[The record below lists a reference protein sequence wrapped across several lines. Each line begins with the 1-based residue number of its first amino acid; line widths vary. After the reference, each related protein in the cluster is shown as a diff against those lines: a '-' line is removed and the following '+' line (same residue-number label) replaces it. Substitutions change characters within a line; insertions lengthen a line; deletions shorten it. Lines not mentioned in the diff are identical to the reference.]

1 MFGLGICVGI
11 LIAYL
16 AEAVDNRKIK
26 NFPFKR
32 KEKRRKIMNELAT
45 KKFENQSLAKATEE
59 IIRLQKNVNQSLISV
74 AGISGEVAKSES
86 YKDDGFKSAQEW
98 LMNTFNYKKSTA
110 YTMVKIGKNDVNLEI
125 DGCVPIYKTIFANSK
140 TDEDF
145 TLTQL
150 EKLLPLGKERIE
162 LLLCTGDLNYSM
174 TVKEIKELVANT
186 KLLEKEETETDT
198 EETETETEKETDLRK
213 AVSTI
218 EIYKDCIFVDDIK
231 FGFDNLNEVVK
242 HIRKTVK
249 NLNK

>member
-1 MFGLGICVGI
+1 
-11 LIAYL
+11 
-16 AEAVDNRKIK
+16 
-26 NFPFKR
+26 
-32 KEKRRKIMNELAT
+32 MNELVT

-59 IIRLQKNVNQSLISV
+59 IIRLQKNVNESLISV

-110 YTMVKIGKNDVNLEI
+110 YTMVKIGKEYVQLEMN
-125 DGCVPIYKTIFANSK
+125 GCLPIYKTIFANLE

-162 LLLCTGDLNYSM
+162 LLLSTGDLNYSM
-174 TVKEIKELVANT
+174 TVKEIKELVTNT

-198 EETETETEKETDLRK
+198 EETETEPETEETEQETEKTEK
-213 AVSTI
+213 HCNATI
-218 EIYKDCIFVDDIK
+218 EIWNDCIFVNDEKYEFSDLNKVIK
-231 FGFDNLNEVVK
+231 YIKE
-242 HIRKTVK
+242 TVK

>member
-1 MFGLGICVGI
+1 
-11 LIAYL
+11 
-16 AEAVDNRKIK
+16 
-26 NFPFKR
+26 
-32 KEKRRKIMNELAT
+32 MNELTT

-98 LMNTFNYKKSTA
+98 LMSTFNYKKSTA
-110 YTMVKIGKNDVNLEI
+110 YTMVKIGKEYVNLEI
-125 DGCVPIYKTIFANSK
+125 GGCVPIYKTIFANSE

-162 LLLCTGDLNYSM
+162 LLLSTGDLNYSM
-174 TVKEIKELVANT
+174 TVKEIKELVTNT

-198 EETETETEKETDLRK
+198 EETETEPETEEKEK
-213 AVSTI
+213 HCNATI
-218 EIYKDCIFVDDIK
+218 EIWNDCIFVNDEKYEFSDLNKVIK
-231 FGFDNLNEVVK
+231 YIKE
-242 HIRKTVK
+242 TVK

>member
-1 MFGLGICVGI
+1 
-11 LIAYL
+11 
-16 AEAVDNRKIK
+16 
-26 NFPFKR
+26 
-32 KEKRRKIMNELAT
+32 MNELTT

-59 IIRLQKNVNQSLISV
+59 IIRLQKNVNESLISV

-110 YTMVKIGKNDVNLEI
+110 YTMVKIGKEYVQLEMN
-125 DGCVPIYKTIFANSK
+125 GCLPIYKTIFANSE

-162 LLLCTGDLNYSM
+162 LYLSTGDLKYSM
-174 TVKEIKELVANT
+174 TVKEIKEFVSAI
-186 KLLEKEETETDT
+186 KSLEKKSEETEPESEETESET
-198 EETETETEKETDLRK
+198 EETESETEETESETEETEPETKEK
-213 AVSTI
+213 EKHCNATI
-218 EIYKDCIFVDDIK
+218 EIWNDCIFVNDEKYGFNDLNKVIK
-231 FGFDNLNEVVK
+231 YIKE
-242 HIRKTVK
+242 TVK

>member
-1 MFGLGICVGI
+1 
-11 LIAYL
+11 
-16 AEAVDNRKIK
+16 
-26 NFPFKR
+26 
-32 KEKRRKIMNELAT
+32 MNELAT

-59 IIRLQKNVNQSLISV
+59 IIRLQKNVNESLISV

-110 YTMVKIGKNDVNLEI
+110 YTMVKIGKEYVQLEI
-125 DGCVPIYKTIFANSK
+125 NGCLPIYKTIFANSE

-162 LLLCTGDLNYSM
+162 VYLSTGDLKYSM
-174 TVKEIKELVANT
+174 TVKEIKEFVSAI
-186 KLLEKEETETDT
+186 KSLEKKSEEPETEETEPETEETETETDT
-198 EETETETEKETDLRK
+198 EETETETETDLRK

>member
-1 MFGLGICVGI
+1 
-11 LIAYL
+11 
-16 AEAVDNRKIK
+16 
-26 NFPFKR
+26 
-32 KEKRRKIMNELAT
+32 MNELAT

-59 IIRLQKNVNQSLISV
+59 IISLQKNVNQSLISV

-98 LMNTFNYKKSTA
+98 LMSTFNYKKSTA
-110 YTMVKIGKNDVNLEI
+110 YTMVKIGKEYVNLEI
-125 DGCVPIYKTIFANSK
+125 NGCLPIYKTIFANSE

-162 LLLCTGDLNYSM
+162 LFLLNGDLNYSM

-186 KLLEKEETETDT
+186 KLLDK
-198 EETETETEKETDLRK
+198 EETETETETETEEMETEDTETDLRK

-242 HIRKTVK
+242 HIRKTIK

>member
-1 MFGLGICVGI
+1 
-11 LIAYL
+11 
-16 AEAVDNRKIK
+16 
-26 NFPFKR
+26 
-32 KEKRRKIMNELAT
+32 MNEVAT

-59 IIRLQKNVNQSLISV
+59 IIRLQKNVNESLISV

-110 YTMVKIGKNDVNLEI
+110 YTMVKIGKEYVQLEMN
-125 DGCVPIYKTIFANSK
+125 GCLPIYKTIFANSE

-162 LLLCTGDLNYSM
+162 VYLSTGDLKYSM
-174 TVKEIKELVANT
+174 TVKEIKEFVSAI
-186 KLLEKEETETDT
+186 KSLEKKSEETEPET
-198 EETETETEKETDLRK
+198 EETETEETEPETEETEPETEEKEK
-213 AVSTI
+213 HCNATI
-218 EIYKDCIFVDDIK
+218 EVCNDCIFVNDEKYEFNDLNKVIK
-231 FGFDNLNEVVK
+231 Y
-242 HIRKTVK
+242 IRETVK

>member
-1 MFGLGICVGI
+1 
-11 LIAYL
+11 
-16 AEAVDNRKIK
+16 
-26 NFPFKR
+26 
-32 KEKRRKIMNELAT
+32 MNELTT

-98 LMNTFNYKKSTA
+98 LMSTFNYKKSTA
-110 YTMVKIGKNDVNLEI
+110 YTMVKIGKSYVNLEI

-150 EKLLPLGKERIE
+150 EKLLPLGKETIK
-162 LLLCTGDLNYSM
+162 LLLSTGDLNYSM

-186 KLLEKEETETDT
+186 KLLEKEETETEETETDT
-198 EETETETEKETDLRK
+198 EETEPETETETETEIETEAEIETDLRK

-249 NLNK
+249 NLNN

>member
-1 MFGLGICVGI
+1 
-11 LIAYL
+11 
-16 AEAVDNRKIK
+16 
-26 NFPFKR
+26 
-32 KEKRRKIMNELAT
+32 MNELVT

-59 IIRLQKNVNQSLISV
+59 IIRLHKNVNESLISV

-110 YTMVKIGKNDVNLEI
+110 YTMVKIGKEYVQLEI
-125 DGCVPIYKTIFANSK
+125 NGCLPIYKTIFANSE

-162 LLLCTGDLNYSM
+162 LFLLNGDLNYSM

-186 KLLEKEETETDT
+186 KLLDKEETEDTKTDT
-198 EETETETEKETDLRK
+198 EETETETEETETETEETEETETDTDLRK

-218 EIYKDCIFVDDIK
+218 EIYKDCIFLDDIK
-231 FGFDNLNEVVK
+231 FGFNDLNEVVK

>member
-1 MFGLGICVGI
+1 
-11 LIAYL
+11 
-16 AEAVDNRKIK
+16 
-26 NFPFKR
+26 
-32 KEKRRKIMNELAT
+32 MNELAT

-59 IIRLQKNVNQSLISV
+59 IIRLQKNVNESLISV

-110 YTMVKIGKNDVNLEI
+110 YTMVKIGKEYVQLEMN
-125 DGCVPIYKTIFANSK
+125 GCLPIYKTIFANSE

-162 LLLCTGDLNYSM
+162 AYLSTGDLKYSM
-174 TVKEIKELVANT
+174 TVKEIKEFVSEI
-186 KLLEKEETETDT
+186 KSLEKKSEETEPET
-198 EETETETEKETDLRK
+198 EETESETEETEPKTEEIEPETEETEPDTKEK
-213 AVSTI
+213 AKHCNVI
-218 EIYKDCIFVDDIK
+218 IQIWNDCIFVNGEKYEFNDLNKVIK
-231 FGFDNLNEVVK
+231 YIKE
-242 HIRKTVK
+242 TVK

>member
-1 MFGLGICVGI
+1 
-11 LIAYL
+11 
-16 AEAVDNRKIK
+16 
-26 NFPFKR
+26 
-32 KEKRRKIMNELAT
+32 MNELAT
-45 KKFENQSLAKATEE
+45 KKFENQSLVKATEE
-59 IIRLQKNVNQSLISV
+59 IIRLQKNVNESLISV

-110 YTMVKIGKNDVNLEI
+110 YTMVKIGKEYVQLEI
-125 DGCVPIYKTIFANSK
+125 DGCLPIYKTIFANSE

-162 LLLCTGDLNYSM
+162 LFLRTGDLNYSM

-198 EETETETEKETDLRK
+198 EETEPETEETEPNTEEKEK
-213 AVSTI
+213 HCNATI
-218 EIYKDCIFVDDIK
+218 EIWNDCIFVNDEKYGFNDLNKVIK
-231 FGFDNLNEVVK
+231 YIKE
-242 HIRKTVK
+242 TVK